1 MARIVLLDTGP
12 LGLVTHPNAATTN
25 AEAAGWLRE
34 LVTAGVA
41 VRVPEICD
49 YELLRELLRAG
60 KTRSVAVLDRY
71 KATLGYVPI
80 TTEAMLRAA
89 AFWSDVRR
97 HGKPTAP
104 DLALDADAI
113 LAGQAAT
120 LSVGGEDEAV
130 VATTNVGHLSRFV
143 AAEEWQKVRP

>member
-49 YELLRELLRAG
+49 YELRRELLRAG
-60 KTRSVAVLDRY
+60 KTRSVMVLDRY

-80 TTEAMLRAA
+80 TTDAMLRAA

-97 HGKPTAP
+97 QGKPTAP
-104 DLALDADAI
+104 DPALDADVI

-120 LSVGGEDEAV
+120 LSAGGEDEIV
-130 VATTNVGHLSRFV
+130 IATTNVGHLSRFV
-143 AAEEWQKVRP
+143 AAEEWQEVRP